1 MEACPGPGSRV
12 RRWQAAASSRRL
24 PAAITA
30 VFSAYPIACLACS
43 VPIFA
48 LLTRLL
54 LCLSLLLN
62 GAGTAMAMPGMAQ
75 TTQRTDAG
83 ASQHHATEHAH
94 ATRVA
99 AAAMPCHHHEAAPPA
114 AEHDDGHCPKQADKH
129 GCCGTAAGCQCP
141 HAQPLPALIAL
152 PLALPV
158 AAQPLFPRGRQD
170 GRGAPGLPRLE
181 RPPSA

>member
-1 MEACPGPGSRV
+1 M
-12 RRWQAAASSRRL
+12 
-24 PAAITA
+24 
-30 VFSAYPIACLACS
+30 
-43 VPIFA
+43 PIFA

-62 GAGTAMAMPGMAQ
+62 GAGTAVAMPGMHGMDDAAPGTDHDHAMAAGHAGRHLHAAQ
-75 TTQRTDAG
+75 V
-83 ASQHHATEHAH
+83 AS
-94 ATRVA
+94 
-99 AAAMPCHHHEAAPPA
+99 AAMPCHEATPA
-114 AEHDDGHCPKQADKH
+114 QVREHEHDGDGHSKGGKH

-158 AAQPLFPRGRQD
+158 AAQRLFPGGRQD

>member
-1 MEACPGPGSRV
+1 
-12 RRWQAAASSRRL
+12 
-24 PAAITA
+24 
-30 VFSAYPIACLACS
+30 

-62 GAGTAMAMPGMAQ
+62 GAGTAMAMPGMAA
-75 TTQRTDAG
+75 TPQRTDAVI
-83 ASQHHATEHAH
+83 SPHHAAEHAPAARVV
-94 ATRVA
+94 AT
-99 AAAMPCHHHEAAPPA
+99 AAMPCHHHEAAAPA
-114 AEHDDGHCPKQADKH
+114 AKHDDGHCSRQVDNH
-129 GCCGTAAGCQCP
+129 GCCGSAAGCQCA

-158 AAQPLFPRGRQD
+158 AARELFPHGRQD

>member
-1 MEACPGPGSRV
+1 M
-12 RRWQAAASSRRL
+12 
-24 PAAITA
+24 
-30 VFSAYPIACLACS
+30 
-43 VPIFA
+43 PIFA

-62 GAGTAMAMPGMAQ
+62 GAGKAVAMPGMAEAP
-75 TTQRTDAG
+75 QRTDAG
-83 ASQHHATEHAH
+83 VSRHHAAEHAPAARVV
-94 ATRVA
+94 AT
-99 AAAMPCHHHEAAPPA
+99 AAMPCHHHEAAAPA
-114 AEHDDGHCPKQADKH
+114 AEHGEGHCPRQAGKH
-129 GCCGTAAGCQCP
+129 GCCGTAAGCQCA

-158 AAQPLFPRGRQD
+158 AAQAQFPHGRQD

>member
-1 MEACPGPGSRV
+1 M
-12 RRWQAAASSRRL
+12 
-24 PAAITA
+24 
-30 VFSAYPIACLACS
+30 
-43 VPIFA
+43 PIFA

-62 GAGTAMAMPGMAQ
+62 GAGTAMAMPGMPDMVA
-75 TTQRTDAG
+75 TPAG
-83 ASQHHATEHAH
+83 TGHATPQRHATQHAH
-94 ATRVA
+94 AAHTA
-99 AAAMPCHHHEAAPPA
+99 SAAMPCHPQAAVPPPA
-114 AEHDDGHCPKQADKH
+114 DHGDGHCPKQAGKH
-129 GCCGTAAGCQCP
+129 GCCGAAGCQCP

-158 AAQPLFPRGRQD
+158 AAQRPLPSGRQD

>member
-1 MEACPGPGSRV
+1 MPM
-12 RRWQAAASSRRL
+12 
-24 PAAITA
+24 
-30 VFSAYPIACLACS
+30 
-43 VPIFA
+43 FA

-62 GAGTAMAMPGMAQ
+62 GAGTAVAMPGMHGIANAAPGTDHAVAEGHAGKHRHAAQ
-75 TTQRTDAG
+75 VAQV
-83 ASQHHATEHAH
+83 AS
-94 ATRVA
+94 
-99 AAAMPCHHHEAAPPA
+99 AAMPCHEATPAQVHEQ
-114 AEHDDGHCPKQADKH
+114 EHDGDGHSKAGKH
-129 GCCGTAAGCQCP
+129 GCCGTAAGCQCA

-158 AAQPLFPRGRQD
+158 AAQAQFPHGRQD

>member
-1 MEACPGPGSRV
+1 MP
-12 RRWQAAASSRRL
+12 SRRL

-30 VFSAYPIACLACS
+30 VSSSHSLACLAYS

-62 GAGTAMAMPGMAQ
+62 GAGTAVAMPGVAQ
-75 TTQRTDAG
+75 TPQRSDAG
-83 ASQHHATEHAH
+83 ASQHHAAGHAH
-94 ATRVA
+94 AKKVA

-114 AEHDDGHCPKQADKH
+114 AAHGDGHCPKQSDKH
-129 GCCGTAAGCQCP
+129 AGCCGTAAGCQCP

-158 AAQPLFPRGRQD
+158 AARQLFPRGRQD

>member
-1 MEACPGPGSRV
+1 MANRHAT
-12 RRWQAAASSRRL
+12 QALARSDHSSILCASPR
-24 PAAITA
+24 A
-30 VFSAYPIACLACS
+30 VPSS

-62 GAGTAMAMPGMAQ
+62 GAGTAMAMPGMAEAP
-75 TTQRTDAG
+75 QRTDDG
-83 ASQHHATEHAH
+83 ISRHHAARHAA

-114 AEHDDGHCPKQADKH
+114 AEHDDGHCPKQAGKH
-129 GCCGTAAGCQCP
+129 GCCGAAAGCQCP

-158 AAQPLFPRGRQD
+158 AVQRPFPSGRQA